1 MSEIDDALARHA
13 HVLNGTWESAG
24 QFTQR
29 VCYDLRAGYAL
40 IRKTGGTRC
49 PGPGGGIDCDKL
61 IDRVA
66 PYRIYDIVVAAGS
79 VNNRPTFAYTN
90 HNGEPG
96 VFVEPAPYD
105 SVPVPP
111 PIDPVDP
118 VPAPPGLS
126 PADVQAMI
134 DASIASAMVNVA
146 KYGELVGL
154 QAATGTM
161 KVLCHENGGGSADEQ
176 PFKLTTRSAVGPW
189 ESWTLRKGQL

>member
-61 IDRVA
+61 IDRFS

-79 VNNRPTFAYTN
+79 VNNRPTFSYTS

-96 VFVEPAPYD
+96 VFVEPAPYEPGQPN
-105 SVPVPP
+105 PVPP
-111 PIDPVDP
+111 NPTPTP
-118 VPAPPGLS
+118 PAGLT
-126 PADVQAMI
+126 PAEVQAMI
-134 DASIASAMVNVA
+134 DASIAKALANVPQ
-146 KYGELVGL
+146 YGQRVGL
-154 QAATGTM
+154 QAHGG
-161 KVLCHENGGGSADEQ
+161 KVLCAEEGGPTQDHQ
-176 PFKLTTRSAVGPW
+176 PFNLTSRSAVGPW
-189 ESWTLRKGQL
+189 ESWTLHKGQG